1 MRSEKVIANVYIA
14 LNASFTKGDDAV
26 ADFIMH
32 NFSWNKKG
40 TLTKIKDTL
49 RRALE
54 NNGRI
59 IWYSPSSGDEYV
71 CRILDI
77 DSLKRTFY
85 LIERFTLLEKAKD
98 E

>member
-1 MRSEKVIANVYIA
+1 MRSDKVIANVYIA

-54 NNGRI
+54 NDGHI
-59 IWYSPSSGDEYV
+59 IWHLPSGDEYS
-71 CRILDI
+71 RIFDI